1 MSKQPGTVIMD
12 EDIVITANEND
23 FKSRPIHTFEEI
35 ELPDQFFRLFKEA
48 NYVRPTKIQ
57 SIAIPIVLESF
68 DLIGVAKTGSGKT
81 LSFII
86 PILMAI
92 MEEKKYCQEKG
103 KPYNNEKTPRAVVM
117 APTRELVCQ
126 IFECAKPYAKAV
138 DLDIVCVYGGADIH
152 YQKSEVHKGCDLVIA
167 TPGRLYDFAGRNN
180 IELGE
185 VFIFVLDEADRML
198 DMGFLPQVRSI
209 SNFIKDS
216 RQTLLWSATWPPEV
230 EELSR
235 NLCKNKPITIK
246 VGNEGLTVNN
256 SITQHVL
263 CIEDND
269 KKKEL
274 YKILRSNVRSPNDK
288 VIIFAT
294 TKRNCD
300 FLAGILNDEGY
311 KALAI
316 HGDKHQSERDRIIES
331 FRGSS
336 NILVATDVASRGLDI
351 KNIKIVVNYDFPQN
365 IEDYVH
371 RIGRTGR
378 AGATGESYTLFTS
391 RDGNHASSLI
401 ELLEK
406 SKQRVPDA
414 LRGMGGGGFGR
425 SRSRYS
431 SWGESSDRP
440 AFEFKQREE
449 GGNDEN
455 RGARGGFGGGGRG
468 GRGGFGGNREGSGER
483 RGGFGGGGFGGGGG
497 GFGDRKPAGDRREG
511 RGGGA
516 WGGDGG
522 GRDDDDRPAPPVR
535 SWGGAGDDG
544 ASKGGWGSSPGP
556 AKATN
561 WGDSDAGDTGMKSSS
576 WGDSSAGNAG
586 KGGWK
591 EVTPP
596 KPSKWG
602 KIDEEVDAPKSNNWG
617 GDSQGGKA
625 SKWGGDDSAPAS
637 KAGGWGS
644 NDTEAQRASKWGSD
658 DSAAPTSKAGGW
670 GSSSGASKAWGAE
683 DEPVK
688 AGGGWGARD

>member
-1 MSKQPGTVIMD
+1 MSKQQAGTVIMD

-23 FKSRPIHTFEEI
+23 FKSRPIHAFEEI

-48 NYVRPTKIQ
+48 NYVKPTKIQ

-92 MEEKKYCQEKG
+92 MEEKKYCAEKG
-103 KPYNNEKTPRAVVM
+103 KQYNNEKTPRAVVM

-126 IFECAKPYAKAV
+126 IYECAKPYAKAV

-235 NLCKNKPITIK
+235 NLCKNRPITIK

-263 CIEDND
+263 VIEEND
-269 KKKEL
+269 KKREL
-274 YKILRSNVRSPNDK
+274 HKILKSNVHSSQDK

-300 FLAGILNDEGY
+300 YLAQMLNEDGY

-351 KNIKIVVNYDFPQN
+351 KNIKVVVNYDFPQN

-378 AGATGESYTLFTS
+378 AGATGDAYTLFTS
-391 RDGNHASSLI
+391 RDGNHASGLL

-406 SKQRVPDA
+406 GKQRVPDA
-414 LRGMGGGGFGR
+414 LRGMGGGFGR

-431 SWGESSDRP
+431 SWGEGGEKP
-440 AFEFKQREE
+440 AFEFKNREE
-449 GGNDEN
+449 RGDDEN
-455 RGARGGFGGGGRG
+455 RGGRGGFGGGEGRGGFRGGRG
-468 GRGGFGGNREGSGER
+468 GRGGFGGDRGDRGDSSDR
-483 RGGFGGGGFGGGGG
+483 RGGFGG

-511 RGGGA
+511 RGGGGSS

-522 GRDDDDRPAPPVR
+522 DDERPNPPTR
-535 SWGGAGDDG
+535 SWGAGGGDAG
-544 ASKGGWGSSPGP
+544 EKSSWGGSSAAAKSGWGNADDEEP
-556 AKATN
+556 KASG
-561 WGDSDAGDTGMKSSS
+561 WGGGNKSSS
-576 WGDSSAGNAG
+576 WGDEGG
-586 KGGWK
+586 KSKAWN

-602 KIDEEVDAPKSNNWG
+602 SG
-617 GDSQGGKA
+617 GDETPK
-625 SKWGGDDSAPAS
+625 
-637 KAGGWGS
+637 KAGGAGGNSRKSWG
-644 NDTEAQRASKWGSD
+644 DDDEAPVKS
-658 DSAAPTSKAGGW
+658 TGGW
-670 GSSSGASKAWGAE
+670 GN
-683 DEPVK
+683 
-688 AGGGWGARD
+688 RD